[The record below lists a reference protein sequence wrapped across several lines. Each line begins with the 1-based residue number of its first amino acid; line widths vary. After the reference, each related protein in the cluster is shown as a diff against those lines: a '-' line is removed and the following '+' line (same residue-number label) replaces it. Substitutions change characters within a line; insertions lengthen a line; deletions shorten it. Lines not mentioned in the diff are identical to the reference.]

1 MPTGSGTT
9 AQPVTLAL
17 IAERAGVHVST
28 VSRALRS
35 PRSTNPRAKTREIL
49 AIAEELGY
57 QPNLM
62 ASALRLQRTK
72 AIGIL
77 VPRLTDY
84 VLARIYEG
92 IDEQA
97 SKLGWTTYVA
107 NTVDDPDLRLQRL
120 EEFLARRPEGMILG
134 DARLQGDDVLR
145 ELKRRAIPHVLT
157 SRRVHGHLSVTTD
170 DLAGGKLAGQ
180 HIAEQGH
187 TTVGIIAGEPYAST
201 GTERTQGFI
210 EAFTT
215 KGHGD
220 EPLTVESRFDA
231 DGGYRA
237 AQEILTRQPSTT
249 AIFACNDTAAIG
261 AMGAV
266 RDSGRRTG
274 HDIAVVGYNDVPFV
288 RMLPVPMTSVISPMH
303 EMGQAAADALIRRIN
318 GESVRSRR
326 LTPHLSIR
334 ESTLLYGN

>member
-1 MPTGSGTT
+1 M
-9 AQPVTLAL
+9 
-17 IAERAGVHVST
+17 
-28 VSRALRS
+28 
-35 PRSTNPRAKTREIL
+35 
-49 AIAEELGY
+49 
-57 QPNLM
+57 
-62 ASALRLQRTK
+62 
-72 AIGIL
+72 
-77 VPRLTDY
+77 
-84 VLARIYEG
+84 
-92 IDEQA
+92 
-97 SKLGWTTYVA
+97 
-107 NTVDDPDLRLQRL
+107 
-120 EEFLARRPEGMILG
+120 
-134 DARLQGDDVLR
+134 
-145 ELKRRAIPHVLT
+145 
-157 SRRVHGHLSVTTD
+157 
-170 DLAGGKLAGQ
+170 
-180 HIAEQGH
+180 
-187 TTVGIIAGEPYAST
+187 
-201 GTERTQGFI
+201 
-210 EAFTT
+210 
-215 KGHGD
+215 
-220 EPLTVESRFDA
+220 TVESRFDA